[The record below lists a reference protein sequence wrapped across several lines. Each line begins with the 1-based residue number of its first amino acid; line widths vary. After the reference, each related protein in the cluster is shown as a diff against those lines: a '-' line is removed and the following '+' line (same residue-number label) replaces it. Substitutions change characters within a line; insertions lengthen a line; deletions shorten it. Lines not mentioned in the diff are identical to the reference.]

1 MTGMSTPG
9 QLPAPGMPVLAS
21 PAALPGCAPTMRVA
35 SARIVERHR
44 HDPGVR
50 VSYDPDGRMDESHRP
65 PLPPVRLS

>member
-1 MTGMSTPG
+1 MSTPG

-50 VSYDPDGRMDESHRP
+50 VSYDPDGRMDESYRP
-65 PLPPVRLS
+65 ALPPVRLS